1 MADRNLIAYVGS
13 NRQRP
18 MLLADNGDTVIWH
31 NDWATWLF
39 SNPIVEN
46 TNLRQ
51 LEQGELLADFAAKV
65 RNSQRPGETWT
76 DINSVCVEIAAT
88 LEEGGVLFHF
98 HPVILTRPGMWDSHN
113 LMLDFARETGD
124 RVNNPLTTVLNC
136 LHLLQRE
143 ITTDPARH
151 YLELA
156 IREGYRMKDFGEWV
170 RRLSEEPPALGS
182 FNLVETLR
190 YLLERRGGAWRLEV
204 LADIPPVRGSL
215 DNALQVLGG
224 LINLIR
230 QAGGRVPYRVQVDR
244 WVDGTVVVEL
254 SSEAPRV
261 KDIRMLS
268 EEFYGG
274 LGLMAARYLLSLMQ
288 AHLELDYRSGVAI
301 KLSFLVADNSI

>member
-1 MADRNLIAYVGS
+1 MSGDNLIGYVGS

-18 MLLADNGDTVIWH
+18 MLLADQDDTIIWH

-39 SNPIVEN
+39 SNPDLEN

-51 LEQGELLADFAAKV
+51 LEQGDVLAEYAARV
-65 RNSQRPGETWT
+65 RSYQCPDAIRLG
-76 DINSVCVEIAAT
+76 INTVCLEITAT
-88 LEEGGVLFHF
+88 LETYGVLFRF
-98 HPVILTRPGMWDSHN
+98 HPILLTRPGMLDAHN
-113 LMLDFARETGD
+113 LMQDFARETGD

-136 LHLLQRE
+136 LHLLQQE

-156 IREGYRMKDFGEWV
+156 IREGYAMKDFGDWV
-170 RRLSEEPPALGS
+170 RRLSEEPPALGN
-182 FNLVETLR
+182 FDLVETLR
-190 YLLERRGGAWRLEV
+190 YLLERRGGIWRLEV
-204 LADIPPVRGSL
+204 FSDVPLVRGNE
-215 DNALQVLGG
+215 DNAKQVLGG

-230 QAGGRVPYRVQVDR
+230 QAGGRVPYVIQVDR
-244 WVDGTVVVEL
+244 WADGTVVVEMG
-254 SSEAPRV
+254 SEAPRV

-288 AHLELDYRSGVAI
+288 AHLELDYKSGVGI
-301 KLSFLVADNSI
+301 RVSFLPGEI